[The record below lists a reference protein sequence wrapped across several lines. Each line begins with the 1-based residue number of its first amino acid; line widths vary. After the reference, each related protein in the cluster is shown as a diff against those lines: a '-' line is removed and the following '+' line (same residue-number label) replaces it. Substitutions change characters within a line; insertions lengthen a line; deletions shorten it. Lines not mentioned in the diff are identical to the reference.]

1 MRQFRRMVNRARP
14 MTADLVLKER
24 AAPHTVAGVAL
35 RDAARASDLTFVS
48 IHTPHALRL
57 GRLCI

>member
-1 MRQFRRMVNRARP
+1 